1 MLAGCSSTVSSGAS
15 GSGDTSAP
23 YINIKNYEY
32 TTAVNMPIDFSN
44 ITGYDDVDGLLNTE
58 VEGYINYSKPGDYYP
73 TITCTDFS
81 GNESSVGITVH
92 VLDSMDATAL
102 PTPEAS
108 APADNEVMGCSI
120 PSAKSAD
127 YPCDAVLP
135 ADSDRFQTLYE
146 GTEGKEKCEAAAAD
160 KNSGTCS
167 VIYRNDGSF
176 WGYGYA
182 TAPVQEN
189 AVPEATPAQ

>member
-1 MLAGCSSTVSSGAS
+1 MLAGCSSTASSS
-15 GSGDTSAP
+15 ITGSGDISAP

-32 TTAVNMPIDFSN
+32 TTTVNTPIDFSN

-58 VEGYINYSKPGDYYP
+58 VEGYINYSKAGDYYP
-73 TITCTDFS
+73 VITCIDLS
-81 GNESSVGITVH
+81 GNESKIGITVH

-102 PTPEAS
+102 PTPESS
-108 APADNEVMGCSI
+108 APPEISSAGCTIS
-120 PSAKSAD
+120 SARSAD

-135 ADSDRFQTLYE
+135 ADTDRFQTLYE
-146 GTEGKEKCEAAAAD
+146 GAEGKDKCEAAAAD
-160 KNSGTCS
+160 KNSGSCS

-182 TAPVQEN
+182 SAPVQDNLTE
-189 AVPEATPAQ
+189 QQ